1 MSRFAILLGGSL
13 TVTERLRRQI
23 AGARIIA
30 ADQGMVHA
38 AALGVTPELWVGDF
52 DSAGSELTVQYR
64 HVPRNRHPAAKDATD
79 GAIAIDAALGLG
91 AGEIVM
97 VGGMGGQ
104 ADHMLGH
111 FGQVL
116 ELARRGIGGLMTS
129 GDEEAYPL
137 LPGARALDLPAG
149 SRLSIIPFSDLAGLD
164 LAGVR
169 WPLVGRQVPL
179 GSTLT
184 ISNIVSGAVE
194 IGLAEG
200 LAVIIAY
207 PAPEA

>member
-23 AGARIIA
+23 AGARVIA

-38 AALGVTPELWVGDF
+38 SALGLTPELWVGDF

-64 HVPRNRHPAAKDATD
+64 HVPRRVHAAEKDATD
-79 GAIAIDAALGLG
+79 GAIAIAEAVGLG

-104 ADHMLGH
+104 ADHVLGH

-116 ELARRGIGGLMTS
+116 DLARRGIASLMTS
-129 GDEEAYPL
+129 GEEEAYPL
-137 LPGARALDLPAG
+137 LPGARQLDLPAG
-149 SRLSIIPFSDLAGLD
+149 SRLSIVAFTDLAGLD

-169 WPLVGRQVPL
+169 WPLADRQVPL

-184 ISNIVSGAVE
+184 LSNIAHGPVE
-194 IGLAEG
+194 IGLREG
-200 LAVIIAY
+200 LAVAIAY
-207 PAPEA
+207 PATPA

>member
-23 AGARIIA
+23 AGARVIA

-38 AALGVTPELWVGDF
+38 AGLGVIPELWVGDF
-52 DSAGSELTVQYR
+52 DSADSELTSQYR
-64 HVPRNRHPAAKDATD
+64 HVPRKEHPAEKDATD
-79 GAIAIDAALGLG
+79 GGIAIEEALGLG

-116 ELARRGIGGLMTS
+116 ELARQGIGSLMTS

-137 LPGARALDLPAG
+137 LPGQRTLDLPAG
-149 SRLSIIPFSDLAGLD
+149 SRLSIVPFSDLTGLD

-169 WPLVGRQVPL
+169 WPLAGRTVPL

-184 ISNIVSGAVE
+184 LSNIANGPVA
-194 IGLAEG
+194 IGLADG
-200 LAVIIAY
+200 LAVAIAY
-207 PAPEA
+207 PALAA